1 MLLKI
6 NQIKVPVGKQI
17 TTDDIAKK
25 IHASTNDILSFE
37 IERESLDAR
46 EKQLV
51 YSYTVL
57 AKVKNPEKYLKRKD
71 VIEGKKVVYNNP
83 SKCIT
88 QERPIIVGFGPSGMF
103 AGLLLAECGCNPI
116 IIERGKNVDE
126 RTNDIQ
132 EFFQNGILKQE
143 SNIQFGEGGAGTFSD
158 GKLTTRMKNIR
169 VQKVLDEF
177 IESGADPAIAY
188 QHRAHIGTDVL
199 RILVKNI
206 RKKIISLGGEI
217 HFNTRLDEIIL
228 ENQKVKGIHTNNGT
242 FTCNYLLLCCGH
254 SASDTYETLYKQGI
268 PMIQKDFACGVRVEH
283 PQTLINQNQYGS
295 FATHPA
301 LSAASYSLTYR
312 ASTGRGVYS
321 FCMCPGGV
329 VIPASTED
337 HSLAVN
343 GMSYSQRDGKNAN
356 SAILVQIPT
365 KDFDHGHPLDGFQ
378 FQKELEKKAYIDLF
392 NAPSENIKDYINHKT
407 PSSLIIES
415 SYPRDNILTDMHTL
429 FSDEVNQSLEEG
441 FMNFNHKIP
450 GFIDQGIMVGMES
463 RSSSPIRIIRDE
475 QGQSIQVK
483 GLYPCGEGAGYAGGI
498 VSSAVDGIRQAE
510 NVIYSIQKAEE

>member
-6 NQIKVPVGKQI
+6 NQIKVPVGNTLSI
-17 TTDDIAKK
+17 EDIAKK
-25 IHASTNDILSFE
+25 IHAPNHDILSYE

-46 EKQLV
+46 DKTLV

-71 VIEGKKVVYNNP
+71 VIQGKDEKYQNP
-83 SKCIT
+83 QKLNTS
-88 QERPIIVGFGPSGMF
+88 QRPVIVGFGPSGMF
-103 AGLLLAECGCNPI
+103 AALLLAECGCKPI
-116 IIERGKNVDE
+116 ILERGSSVEE
-126 RTNDIQ
+126 RTKDIQ
-132 EFFQNGILKQE
+132 QFFANGLLKKE

-169 VQKVLDEF
+169 VKKVLEEF
-177 IESGADPAIAY
+177 IEAGADPAIAY

-217 HFNTRLDEIIL
+217 HFNTRLDEIEIKDH
-228 ENQKVKGIHTNNGT
+228 KVCAAITNKGT
-242 FTCNYLLLCCGH
+242 FDCNYLILCCGH
-254 SASDTYETLYKQGI
+254 SASDTYETLYNQGI
-268 PMIQKDFACGVRVEH
+268 TMIQKDFACGVRVEH
-283 PQTLINQNQYGS
+283 PQTLINKNQYGEY
-295 FATHPA
+295 ANHPA

-312 ASTGRGVYS
+312 SSNQRGVYS

-329 VIPASTED
+329 VIPASTEQKT
-337 HSLAVN
+337 LAVN
-343 GMSYSQRDGKNAN
+343 GMSYSKRDGKNAN

-378 FQKELEKKAYIDLF
+378 FQKQLETQAYIDLF
-392 NAPSENIKDYINHKT
+392 NAPSENIKDYIEHKA
-407 PSSLIIES
+407 PSSLRIES
-415 SYPRDNILTDMHTL
+415 SYPRENILTDMHQL
-429 FSDEVNQSLEEG
+429 FSDDVNNSLEEG
-441 FMNFNHKIP
+441 FKNFDHKIP
-450 GFIDQGIMVGMES
+450 GFIEQGIMVGMES
-463 RSSSPIRIIRDE
+463 RSSSPIRITRNNNGE
-475 QGQSIQVK
+475 SISLH

-510 NVIYSIQKAEE
+510 NVIQAIQNVEA